1 MNKLKNIRF
10 SGFIIQSSMVI
21 SGVLSQEFKL
31 KAFVEKIPGT
41 QAVSW
46 RDHFGALRN
55 RSSSLPTQLPYLTR
69 FKKMVFTALTGIA
82 FLLSFSAFGVMPA
95 YAQASSVSLPLDS
108 QWTKAESP
116 VSSDALLKSP
126 AAPVLPLPGDNVTAT
141 GFRVPEA
148 SNGADRLS
156 VGVGDQIFITVF
168 GQPDMSAEVTVNEN
182 QQVTLPLV
190 GTIRVGALTPS
201 AIEKLVAK
209 RLKDGEYLRNPEV
222 SVQVRQV
229 RSQMISV
236 LGEVQ
241 RPGRFPILGKL
252 TVLDAL
258 ATAGGLTQ
266 RADRTV
272 FLLRRNPLDGGPIQ
286 RREIAIHLDS
296 VVDSSKGELDM
307 ELKNDDVVFVAQ
319 QKMFYVHGEVRRPGA
334 YPIEPD
340 LNIMR
345 VLSIS
350 GGVTERG
357 SLRRIRIHRKGPD
370 DKSVQELTQ
379 DLTAPV
385 RSGDVIH
392 VDERLF

>member
-1 MNKLKNIRF
+1 MAIIENI
-10 SGFIIQSSMVI
+10 SGPDVASQRDSSSAPCHGDATLAGHSSGLNRLHMKTLRAVICVVAGLAVSTSIVTQAHAQSSAI
-21 SGVLSQEFKL
+21 
-31 KAFVEKIPGT
+31 
-41 QAVSW
+41 
-46 RDHFGALRN
+46 
-55 RSSSLPTQLPYLTR
+55 
-69 FKKMVFTALTGIA
+69 
-82 FLLSFSAFGVMPA
+82 
-95 YAQASSVSLPLDS
+95 SLPLDS
-108 QWTKAESP
+108 QWSKADDLPGEGALKRSTAQSLSP
-116 VSSDALLKSP
+116 VSVNGIERS
-126 AAPVLPLPGDNVTAT
+126 VLVPDTAV
-141 GFRVPEA
+141 GL
-148 SNGADRLS
+148 DRLS

-190 GTIRVGALTPS
+190 GTIRVGAMTPS
-201 AIEKLVAK
+201 AIEKLIAK

-252 TVLDAL
+252 TVLDAI
-258 ATAGGLTQ
+258 ATAGGLSQ

-272 FLLRRNPLDGGPIQ
+272 FLLRRNPLDGGAIQ

-296 VVDSSKGELDM
+296 VLDASKGELDL
-307 ELKNDDVVFVAQ
+307 ELKHEDVVFVAQ

>member
-1 MNKLKNIRF
+1 MAIVENIPGVHFAWQHNKSSTPCHRYSTLSGYFFEVLRLKTILF
-10 SGFIIQSSMVI
+10 
-21 SGVLSQEFKL
+21 
-31 KAFVEKIPGT
+31 KAFTCVVALLSISVVSVT
-41 QAVSW
+41 QA
-46 RDHFGALRN
+46 N
-55 RSSSLPTQLPYLTR
+55 
-69 FKKMVFTALTGIA
+69 
-82 FLLSFSAFGVMPA
+82 
-95 YAQASSVSLPLDS
+95 AQASSISLTLES
-108 QWTKAESP
+108 QWTKADE
-116 VSSDALLKSP
+116 
-126 AAPVLPLPGDNVTAT
+126 LPG
-141 GFRVPEA
+141 E
-148 SNGADRLS
+148 GALKRSTSQAHPLAPGGGTERSVLMPDVVGGLDRLF
-156 VGVGDQIFITVF
+156 VGIGDQIFITVF

-258 ATAGGLTQ
+258 ATAGGFSQ
-266 RADRTV
+266 RADQTV
-272 FLLRRNPLDGGPIQ
+272 FLLRRNLLDGGAIQ

-296 VVDSSKGELDM
+296 VLAASKGEMDM
-307 ELKNDDVVFVAQ
+307 ELKHDDVVFVAQ

-357 SLRRIRIHRKGPD
+357 SMRRIRIHRMGAG
-370 DKSVQELTQ
+370 DKSAQELTQ
-379 DLTAPV
+379 DLTTPV
-385 RSGDVIH
+385 RSGDVVH

>member
-1 MNKLKNIRF
+1 
-10 SGFIIQSSMVI
+10 MVI
-21 SGVLSQEFKL
+21 SGLLSQEFKL
-31 KAFVEKIPGT
+31 MSIVENIPG
-41 QAVSW
+41 VCVVW
-46 RDHFGALRN
+46 LREKLGAPVN
-55 RSSSLPTQLPYLTR
+55 WHSTDPSQSFKLTR
-69 FKKMVFTALTGIA
+69 AKKMIFTALTGMA
-82 FLLSFSAFGVMPA
+82 LLLSLSALGLTQVH
-95 YAQASSVSLPLDS
+95 AQASAVSLPLDS
-108 QWTKAESP
+108 QWTKMNEPSSAEVPLKTPGAQALSLSDDNATA
-116 VSSDALLKSP
+116 SSARM
-126 AAPVLPLPGDNVTAT
+126 AEAT
-141 GFRVPEA
+141 SGP
-148 SNGADRLS
+148 DRLL

-272 FLLRRNPLDGGPIQ
+272 FLLRRNPLDGGAIQ

-296 VVDSSKGELDM
+296 VLDSSKGELDI
-307 ELKNDDVVFVAQ
+307 ELKHDDVVFVAQ

-357 SLRRIRIHRKGPD
+357 SMRRIRIHRKGPD

-379 DLTAPV
+379 DLSAPV